1 MIRKIYRSILPERI
15 RAAIRNLKKIMLRD
29 RYILIEYFFGVER
42 YPYKRY
48 CDKYKCIFIHIPKNA
63 GTSIITLLN
72 DNNKI
77 EQEHNLYWDYLRSD
91 PSRFREYEKFCI
103 VRNPWD
109 RLLSGYEYLKD
120 GGNKGSDKYLSDRVN
135 RECESF
141 YDFLMN
147 WLTFD
152 KIYNIKVLNP
162 QFIYVYDMQNERLIL
177 DNIIRFESLNQGF
190 TEMKKKLN
198 IKGELATLNRTKRK
212 VYSELYTSQMIE
224 RVAEFYAFDIKLFNY
239 QFEIDNDT

>member
-1 MIRKIYRSILPERI
+1 MIRKIYRYILPERI
-15 RAAIRNLKKIMLRD
+15 RFTIRNIKKIILRD
-29 RYILIEYFFGVER
+29 NYILIESFLGLER
-42 YPYKRY
+42 YPYKMY

-63 GTSIITLLN
+63 GTSVITLLN
-72 DNNKI
+72 DNNRT
-77 EQEHNLYWDYLRSD
+77 EQEHNPYWDYLRSD
-91 PSRFREYEKFCI
+91 PSRFRDYEKFCI

-141 YDFLMN
+141 HDFVMN

-162 QFIYVYDMQNERLIL
+162 QFIYVYDTQNETLIIE
-177 DNIIRFESLNQGF
+177 NIIRFESLDKGF
-190 TEMKKKLN
+190 NEMKKKLN
-198 IKGELATLNRTKRK
+198 IKGELAVLNRTKSNG
-212 VYSELYTSQMIE
+212 YSDMYTSKMVT
-224 RVAEFYAFDIKLFNY
+224 RVADFYAFDIKLFNY
-239 QFEIDNDT
+239 QFETK